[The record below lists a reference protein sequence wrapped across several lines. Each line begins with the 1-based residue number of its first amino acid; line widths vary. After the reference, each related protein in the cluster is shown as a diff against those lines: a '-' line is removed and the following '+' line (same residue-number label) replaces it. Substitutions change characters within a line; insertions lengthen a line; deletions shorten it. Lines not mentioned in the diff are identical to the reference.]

1 MIVAALSGR
10 NPASIIS
17 GQAQNFPGIIA
28 TIHPSSGVVYFSC
41 MKPSPLTLEALDSHL
56 SYAETEL
63 EKATAD
69 RIHASD
75 LENQWLLEV
84 QSIKNL
90 IKIRRNPVNGAIADI
105 SDSPSHPADTE
116 NATNSRATP
125 PVETTHIDW
134 IAALVSGSGDR
145 GVSPPE
151 ILRAAEKDGIKMHPN
166 YPYTALRTL
175 VEKKRITKAD
185 GRYFAGKGQL

>member
-1 MIVAALSGR
+1 
-10 NPASIIS
+10 
-17 GQAQNFPGIIA
+17 
-28 TIHPSSGVVYFSC
+28 

-63 EKATAD
+63 KKATAD

-84 QSIKNL
+84 QSIKSL

-105 SDSPSHPADTE
+105 GDSPSHPVGTE
-116 NATNSRATP
+116 NATNNPATS